1 LNVGIILQYLSLVIS
16 ECGTSTHQ
24 FRVAVN
30 WMQWMLLFVAP
41 CVMSGNI
48 QSALAWPVPRLVVG
62 TYVLIA
68 TRKRIANVLSQAV
81 LMKQV
86 GGNGEA
92 QGVASELQAIPK
104 SLNCVFLC
112 LHISDQNVGSLE
124 LLTAHHHC
132 LSTMQYDLGV
142 LSRVWRTDWMKT
154 CVKLKIARTH
164 EFCMLKI

>member
-1 LNVGIILQYLSLVIS
+1 MTFIKRYVRMGVKNKQPEHELQKAVATYLDL
-16 ECGTSTHQ
+16 
-24 FRVAVN
+24 
-30 WMQWMLLFVAP
+30 MLLKGGERP
-41 CVMSGNI
+41 LY
-48 QSALAWPVPRLVVG
+48 SATVG
-62 TYVLIA
+62 GVRT
-68 TRKRIANVLSQAV
+68 TMRQAV

-132 LSTMQYDLGV
+132 LSTMQYDLGA

-154 CVKLKIARTH
+154 CVKLKIARTLMS
-164 EFCMLKI
+164 FVC